1 MTFNQIKSD
10 NIVLAVHDLNGN
22 DVIVDINLRGEN
34 PKQDITQQKIPF
46 VERALIIISALFL

>member
-1 MTFNQIKSD
+1 MTFNQLKSD

-34 PKQDITQQKIPF
+34 PKQDIT
-46 VERALIIISALFL
+46 